1 MVCTKDL
8 KNATT
13 VVPPVAEQWE
23 AYSYSSAYIFLAKH
37 PIQTNVVAGKT
48 FYVYNPE
55 RIILNMTKA
64 QFLADPAT
72 AIKNAL
78 PLPVGYGRTPRSR
91 LLFNMSQLLAE
102 PTATQ
107 RTAITNFK
115 SAVPSRYLC
124 DTDTVGATRCHV
136 NNLGGYV
143 PAFSYTPDGP
153 VYGSIHDGDGYVQT
167 TAYQRFGTF
176 DLGCRQD
183 NYTSLLYTPNTS
195 PVTQGWTWWD
205 GI

>member
-1 MVCTKDL
+1 MVCTKDV

-37 PIQTNVVAGKT
+37 PIKTNVVAGKT

-55 RIILNMTKA
+55 RMILNMTKA

-78 PLPVGYGRTPRSR
+78 PLPVGYGRSPRSR
-91 LLFNMSQLLAE
+91 LLFNMSQLLSE
-102 PTATQ
+102 PVAAQ
-107 RTAITNFK
+107 RETITNLK
-115 SAVPSRYLC
+115 SYIYSRYLC
-124 DTDTVGATRCHV
+124 DIDTVGAPRCHV
-136 NNLGGYV
+136 NNLGGYI
-143 PAFSYTPDGP
+143 PAFSYTPDGTI
-153 VYGSIHDGDGYVQT
+153 YSSIHDGNGYVQT

-176 DLGCRQD
+176 DLGCRKD
-183 NYTSLLYTPNTS
+183 DYTSILYTPNAS
-195 PVTQGWTWWD
+195 PTTQ
-205 GI
+205 